1 MQNQSTYNT
10 NKAQTVR
17 LSDFDTIIFDF
28 GGVILDICP
37 DLSRM
42 EFAKM
47 FGKHNAVKLE
57 TSGLMQ
63 EYEKGQMDKAGFAEN
78 VRKITG
84 ANHSDEEIVKAWCAM
99 LLEYKEPRIEWIKR
113 LRNTHKLLM
122 LSNTNDSHFEYFHNK
137 LQAEYGVTFYDLF
150 DHVYLSHEMHLLK
163 PSHEIFQAVIDEQK
177 LDPSRTLF
185 IEDTEK
191 NAVSAQ
197 EVGLKTLVIPRNGNF
212 YEFFE

>member
-1 MQNQSTYNT
+1 MSNIYNI
-10 NKAQTVR
+10 QTVC

-28 GGVILDICP
+28 GGVILDINP

-42 EFAKM
+42 EFVKM
-47 FGKHNAVKLE
+47 FGMENALKLE
-57 TSGLMQ
+57 ASGLLM
-63 EYEKGQMDKAGFAEN
+63 EYEKGFMDKAGFAEN

-84 ANHSDEEIVKAWCAM
+84 TNYSDGEIVKAWCAM
-99 LLEYKEPRIEWIKR
+99 LLNYKDARIEWIKR
-113 LRNTHKLLM
+113 LRKTHKLLM

-150 DHVYLSHEMHLLK
+150 NHVYLSHEMHLLK